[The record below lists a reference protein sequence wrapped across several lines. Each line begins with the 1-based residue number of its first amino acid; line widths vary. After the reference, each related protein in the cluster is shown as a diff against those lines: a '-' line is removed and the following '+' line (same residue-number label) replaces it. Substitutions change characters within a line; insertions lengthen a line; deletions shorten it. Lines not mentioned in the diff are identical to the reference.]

1 MTGPQKHKFRK
12 DHKELLEVL
21 ACLSQKQ
28 LQVIVKYFN
37 RCGVDHIGTLVHNLT
52 KYKNPNI
59 LKENKKKLY
68 KCLSENK
75 KLATYLIKEDNNF
88 RGKIKKLSSQQ
99 GGALITTLLAVGL
112 PILAEIIASAVR

>member
-21 ACLSQKQ
+21 AGLSQQQ
-28 LQVIVKYFN
+28 LRVIFKYFN
-37 RCGVDHIGTLVHNLT
+37 ECGVDHIGTMVVNLV
-52 KYKNPNI
+52 KFKNPNI
-59 LKENKKKLY
+59 TKENKKKLY

-75 KLATYLIKEDNNF
+75 KLARYLVKEDNNY
-88 RGKIKKLSSQQ
+88 RGKIKKLASQE

-112 PILAEIIASAVR
+112 PVLAEIIASAVR